1 MKDQQADQPS
11 LHENN
16 RSSSEDLQSRGEG
29 SPRQTT
35 SYLKQ
40 WFEEVGFTIDPK
52 RGQNFLVDLN
62 LIDLAIRSVNLRPD
76 DVVLE
81 VGTGTAALTCR
92 LSPLAGRVI
101 TVEIDRRLAQLA
113 REQLVDCKNVT
124 LLECDALESK
134 HILAKSLTDAVSESL
149 AQSPSG
155 RFMLV
160 ANLPFCVATPVL
172 SNLLELDRTFDC
184 AVVTVQ
190 RELAERM
197 TSGPA
202 CHAYNALSVWVGSQC
217 RSEIVRILPPNVFW
231 PRPKVESAIVRLDVD
246 DRLRSTIENRK
257 RFHEFIRT
265 VFCHRRKHLKGVLV
279 AMAGGKKDDRAKRV
293 VSEVFARLSFP
304 DTMRAEE
311 IEPQQFVVLE
321 RLYSDLLGAGVEHQS

>member
-1 MKDQQADQPS
+1 M
-11 LHENN
+11 N
-16 RSSSEDLQSRGEG
+16 
-29 SPRQTT
+29 
-35 SYLKQ
+35 
-40 WFEEVGFTIDPK
+40 
-52 RGQNFLVDLN
+52 
-62 LIDLAIRSVNLRPD
+62 
-76 DVVLE
+76 
-81 VGTGTAALTCR
+81 
-92 LSPLAGRVI
+92 
-101 TVEIDRRLAQLA
+101 
-113 REQLVDCKNVT
+113 CKNVT

-149 AQSPSG
+149 TQSPSG

-265 VFCHRRKHLKGVLV
+265 VFCHRAQTSQRSACGN
-279 AMAGGKKDDRAKRV
+279 GRWKKDDRAKRV